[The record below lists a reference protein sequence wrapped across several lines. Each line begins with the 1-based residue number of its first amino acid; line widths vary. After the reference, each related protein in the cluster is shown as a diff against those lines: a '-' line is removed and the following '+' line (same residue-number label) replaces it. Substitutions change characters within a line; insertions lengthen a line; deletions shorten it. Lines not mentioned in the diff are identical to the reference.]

1 MILQLILD
9 SNNKFI
15 DLINN
20 EINPNTPTTE
30 YDNQIIK
37 IKLGDD

>member
-15 DLINN
+15 GLINN
-20 EINPNTPTTE
+20 EIDPNTIATE
-30 YDNQIIK
+30 YDDQIIE